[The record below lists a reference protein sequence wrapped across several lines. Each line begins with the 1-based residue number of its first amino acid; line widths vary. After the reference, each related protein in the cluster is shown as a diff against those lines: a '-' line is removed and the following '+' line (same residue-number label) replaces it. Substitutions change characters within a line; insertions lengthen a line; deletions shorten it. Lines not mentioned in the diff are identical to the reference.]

1 MRYLVNVDWV
11 EVYCRFDSLLFKEQY
26 GSIFCEQG
34 REDFTLIPREYGTR
48 VYANVAL
55 IKYRGMDFA
64 TLCYNPLSSLADGGI
79 MHPAMC
85 HIKLDNY
92 WCYREDWLEVL
103 KHAFRYFRINPIRLS
118 RVDICCDVQH
128 FACGLY
134 AADLCQGLIKRR
146 YYKVHQPNWSA
157 HGKDSARIVW
167 NSLAFGSTSSPVF
180 TRFYN
185 KSLELVQKKD
195 KQYIRECW
203 GLVGFRE
210 DRDIWR
216 VEFSLSDTGREVIDT
231 ETGEQFDITLEQIA
245 DRPTLEGLFL
255 RYASHYWDIRKNT
268 GEKRYKCP
276 QMQMFPPTPQLFRP
290 VQRPHLGTMGRT
302 DKLVL
307 KALFEIG
314 TALPNRKEK
323 LLMLKAIRLYQQ
335 SKRVEYCTEWEM
347 EQWKKW
353 VVFAKSDDDNDKT
366 ARKAANY
373 EAWLREL
380 ERDM

>member
-1 MRYLVNVDWV
+1 MKYLVNVDWV
-11 EVYCRFDSLLFKEQY
+11 ELYCKFDSLLCRNEFATPHDSDLH
-26 GSIFCEQG
+26 GFGVI
-34 REDFTLIPREYGTR
+34 LREYGTR
-48 VYANVAL
+48 VYANVAS
-55 IKYRGMDFA
+55 ITYNREPFA
-64 TLCYNPLSSLADGGI
+64 VLTFNPLSSLDRGGI
-79 MHPAMC
+79 MSPLMC
-85 HIKLDNY
+85 HIKLENE
-92 WCYREDWLEVL
+92 WCYRDGWWDTL
-103 KHAFRYFRINPIRLS
+103 KHALRVFRINPLRIS

-157 HGKDSARIVW
+157 HGKDSARIIW

-185 KSLELVQKKD
+185 KTLELCQKKD

-203 GLVGFRE
+203 KLVGFNE
-210 DRDIWR
+210 DRDVWR
-216 VEFSLSDTGREVIDT
+216 VEFSLHDTGREVIDT
-231 ETGEQFDITLEQIA
+231 ETGEQFDITPEQIA
-245 DRPTLEGLFL
+245 DRTTLEGLFL

-268 GEKRYKCP
+268 GDSRYKCRP
-276 QMQMFPPTPQLFRP
+276 LQMFPPTPQLFRP

-302 DKLVL
+302 DKQVL
-307 KALFEIG
+307 KALFEVG

-323 LLMLKAIRLYQQ
+323 LLMLKAIKLYQQ
-335 SKRVEYCTEWEM
+335 SKRVEYCTDWEM

-353 VVFAKSDDDNDKT
+353 AVFAISDDDNEKT
-366 ARKAANY
+366 AKKAMNY

-380 ERDM
+380 EREL

>member
-1 MRYLVNVDWV
+1 MKYLVNVDWV
-11 EVYCRFDSLLFKEQY
+11 EVYCRFDPLLSKDMYGNIFGETGKHDFSL
-26 GSIFCEQG
+26 IH
-34 REDFTLIPREYGTR
+34 REYGTR
-48 VYANVAL
+48 IYKDVAL
-55 IKYRGMDFA
+55 IIYQGIDFA
-64 TLCYNPLSSLADGGI
+64 TICYNPLSSFDNGGI
-79 MHPAMC
+79 MHPGMC
-85 HIKLDNY
+85 HVKLENY
-92 WCYREDWLEVL
+92 WCYREDWLVVL
-103 KHAFRYFRINPIRLS
+103 NHAFRSFRINPMRIS
-118 RVDICCDVQH
+118 RVDICCDVQW
-128 FACGLY
+128 FACGMY
-134 AADLCQGLIKRR
+134 AADLCQGLIKRK
-146 YYKVHQPNWSA
+146 YYKVHQANWAA
-157 HGKDSARIVW
+157 HGKDSAKITW
-167 NSLAFGSTSSPVF
+167 NSLSFGSTNSPVF

-185 KSLELVQKKD
+185 KTLELKQKKD

-203 GLVGFRE
+203 DMVKFNQ
-210 DRDIWR
+210 DKDVWR
-216 VEFSLSDTGREVIDT
+216 VELSLRDTGREVIDT

-245 DRPTLEGLFL
+245 NRPTLESLFL

-335 SKRVEYCTEWEM
+335 SKRVEYCTDWEM

-353 VVFAKSDDDNDKT
+353 AVFAVSDDDNDKT

>member
-26 GSIFCEQG
+26 GTIFGEQG
-34 REDFTLIPREYGTR
+34 NNDFALIPREYGTR

-64 TLCYNPLSSLADGGI
+64 TICYNPLSSMSNGGI

-92 WCYREDWLEVL
+92 WCYREDWLQVL
-103 KHAFRYFRINPIRLS
+103 KHAFRCFRINPVRIS

-167 NSLAFGSTSSPVF
+167 NSLAFGSTASPVF

-185 KSLELVQKKD
+185 KTLELCQKKD

-203 GLVGFRE
+203 RLVGFDDR
-210 DRDIWR
+210 RDIWR

-245 DRPTLEGLFL
+245 DRPTLEGIFL

-268 GEKRYKCP
+268 GDKRYKCP
-276 QMQMFPPTPQLFRP
+276 QLQMFPPTPQLFRP
-290 VQRPHLGTMGRT
+290 VQRPHLGTCSRT
-302 DKLVL
+302 DKLVVMRL
-307 KALFEIG
+307 VDAMIKA
-314 TALPNRKEK
+314 PNRSERWNI
-323 LLMLKAIRLYQQ
+323 LRSIELYQ
-335 SKRVEYCTEWEM
+335 SANRCEVLSDRDIWNYR
-347 EQWKKW
+347 QWMYMD
-353 VVFAKSDDDNDKT
+353 VSDDD
-366 ARKAANY
+366 
-373 EAWLREL
+373 REVDVTGDNML
-380 ERDM
+380 FAESD